1 MVEAKTY
8 PNLYIQSNFVYTKFT
23 YSCLHSNFPTYKKGR
38 RFLLPCMFGLCL
50 SLSSQRKWTAF
61 LWDPLFIDFFSHNG
75 VKIFLKQHSF
85 LSYALPFSRDISLN
99 FYPCLL
105 ITNNAWKLRCKEIR
119 MFLQKVFHPIIMVL
133 RKNIPFYFLLK
144 LHQQMSTITYFLCL
158 H

>member
-1 MVEAKTY
+1 M
-8 PNLYIQSNFVYTKFT
+8 YIQSNFVYTKFT
-23 YSCLHSNFPTYKKGR
+23 YSCLHSNFPTHKKGR
-38 RFLLPCMFGLCL
+38 RFLLPCMLGICL

-105 ITNNAWKLRCKEIR
+105 ITNNAWKLRCKKIR
-119 MFLQKVFHPIIMVL
+119 MLLQKGLNSNFAVEGRSLWWFGMIGFFFLIWPRGTILFISL
-133 RKNIPFYFLLK
+133 RKSWN
-144 LHQQMSTITYFLCL
+144 
-158 H
+158 